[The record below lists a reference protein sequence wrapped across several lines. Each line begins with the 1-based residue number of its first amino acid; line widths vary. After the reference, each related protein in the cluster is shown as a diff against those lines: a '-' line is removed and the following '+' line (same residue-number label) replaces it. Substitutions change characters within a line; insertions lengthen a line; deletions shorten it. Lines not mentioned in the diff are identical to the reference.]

1 MYERALLG
9 GRRYWALLILLA
21 GGAGLGVLAY
31 LYQLVEGLTVTDM
44 SRDVPW
50 GLYIAQLTFLVGVAA
65 SAVMVVIPY
74 YLHDYKAFGKV
85 TVLGEFLAISAVAM
99 CGLFIFVDIGQPMR
113 GMNMPLNPSPRSVL
127 FWDMIALGGYLFL
140 NLLIARVTFGAEKK
154 GVPPPWWV
162 KPFIYLSIP
171 WAVSI
176 HTVTAFLYCGLSARP
191 FWMTAILA
199 PRFLASAFSGGPAL
213 LILLCLV
220 VRNVSKFDVGDR
232 AISALSKIVA
242 WAMVV
247 NVFFVLAE
255 LFTAFYSDIPH
266 HLHHFEYLYV
276 GLVEDGVRKM
286 TLVPWMWTSALLSL
300 AALFALLVPQIRNH
314 TIGRVVA
321 CLLVI
326 SAIWIEKGLGL
337 VVTGF
342 IPNPMGRVTEYWPSP
357 VELVI
362 GLGIYCI
369 GGLILAVLFKIAVS
383 VREDELQ
390 A

>member
-213 LILLCLV
+213 LILLCL
-220 VRNVSKFDVGDR
+220 
-232 AISALSKIVA
+232 
-242 WAMVV
+242 
-247 NVFFVLAE
+247 
-255 LFTAFYSDIPH
+255 
-266 HLHHFEYLYV
+266 
-276 GLVEDGVRKM
+276 
-286 TLVPWMWTSALLSL
+286 LL
-300 AALFALLVPQIRNH
+300 RRH
-314 TIGRVVA
+314 
-321 CLLVI
+321 
-326 SAIWIEKGLGL
+326 E
-337 VVTGF
+337 
-342 IPNPMGRVTEYWPSP
+342 
-357 VELVI
+357 
-362 GLGIYCI
+362 
-369 GGLILAVLFKIAVS
+369 
-383 VREDELQ
+383 
-390 A
+390 